1 MIKNLT
7 INFFSLFL
15 TACAADTSEPVLEK
29 TWKLELVLPS
39 GRLLSD
45 ETNSSSE
52 DFSARLA
59 EIRAV
64 HRFFNDPVRLAE
76 NSAPFDLR
84 LTAQGSSGAQ
94 VFGWRDSP
102 AARQQAWKFAGCRT
116 SAGAVACEYAPLVEC
131 LLKHARAGRKQA
143 AVSTAEQSLLLDWS
157 VRCGARNFLT
167 SEKQGEASFSIEAD
181 KVLFTP
187 SPLLSL
193 QIYSGVWAEYEDAL
207 VAATPVAFIPA
218 QIPCDRA
225 DGACLSSPLPL
236 ESCNGCAGLQKG
248 QMHTVF
254 FLEALRQDYP
264 SVRRVVF
271 VP

>member
-1 MIKNLT
+1 MKNSIIKVL
-7 INFFSLFL
+7 SLL
-15 TACAADTSEPVLEK
+15 MTACAADTSVPVQENS
-29 TWKLELVLPS
+29 WKLELVLPS

-45 ETNSSSE
+45 GINASSD
-52 DFSARLA
+52 DFSMRLG

-76 NSAPFDLR
+76 NSTPFDLR
-84 LTAQGSSGAQ
+84 LTAHGSSGEQ
-94 VFGWRDSP
+94 VYAWRDSP
-102 AARQQAWKFAGCRT
+102 TARQQAWKFAGCTT
-116 SAGAVACEYAPLVEC
+116 SAGVVACEYAPLVEC
-131 LLKHARAGRKQA
+131 LLQHARAGIEQSA
-143 AVSTAEQSLLLDWS
+143 FSTPEQSLLLDWS

-167 SEKQGEASFSIEAD
+167 SEKQGEASFTIEAD

-207 VAATPVAFIPA
+207 VAATPAASIPA

-225 DGACLSSPLPL
+225 DGACLKSPLPL
-236 ESCNGCAGLQKG
+236 DSCNGCAALQKG
-248 QMHTVF
+248 QMYTVF